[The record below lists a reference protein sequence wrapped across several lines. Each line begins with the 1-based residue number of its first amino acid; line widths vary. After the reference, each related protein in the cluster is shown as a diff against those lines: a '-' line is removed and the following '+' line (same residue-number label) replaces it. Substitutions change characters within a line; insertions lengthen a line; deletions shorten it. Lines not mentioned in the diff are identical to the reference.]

1 MNFNHLINNKKHI
14 GHFLDKIANSQ
25 VFSKSPVNRELLK
38 YLTHSSVKG
47 HKPKEYQIASDVFGK
62 KFDAEKEVNVRVY
75 IHNLRKK
82 LKEYYLYEGQDDE
95 LVFEL
100 PKGQYAIDF
109 NHSPVKSLK
118 KKVYR
123 FSPMLFVAS
132 LIVLL
137 SLLLFHLFF
146 PFNEVKIGFWNRF
159 LSNGFPTRLVLGDHY
174 FYRGNLPSGKTVTM
188 RDSHINSDGDFDDYM
203 KLHPELM
210 EQMEKTSLTYI
221 NNQAPLGLFYLMQLF
236 GSGDFDLEM
245 DYSSRTSVDDF
256 RKRNL
261 LFIGSF
267 KTLQQLKNTVEKLGL
282 VYQIEKTLLEYQT
295 ADSSLTFDNRSTPYL
310 SYEHATVAHFSV
322 PDGRRVLFFLCD
334 LDIGNMALIK
344 FFTDEDRMRDFS
356 KKLDELSTTNF
367 KAVFEV
373 KGENRTDFDIRL
385 IRIDALPNDIAEIWP

>member
-1 MNFNHLINNKKHI
+1 LKFNNLINNKKQI
-14 GHFLDKIANSQ
+14 DHFLEKIAGSQ

-38 YLTHSSVKG
+38 YLTHCSLKG
-47 HKPKEYQIASDVFGK
+47 DKPKEFQIASDVFGK
-62 KFDAEKEVNVRVY
+62 KFDADKEVNVRVY

-82 LKEYYLYEGQDDE
+82 LTEYYLYDGQDDE

-100 PKGQYAIDF
+100 PKGQYGVNF
-109 NHSPVKSLK
+109 KHSPVKSLK

-137 SLLLFHLFF
+137 GLLLFHVLF
-146 PFNEVKIGFWNRF
+146 PLNQVKIGFWNDF
-159 LSNGFPTRLVLGDHY
+159 LSNGFPTRMVLGDHY
-174 FYRGNLPSGKTVTM
+174 FFRGDLPSGKTVTV
-188 RDSHINSDGDFDDYM
+188 RDNRINSDTDFDEYL
-203 KLHPELM
+203 KQHPELM

-236 GSGDFDLEM
+236 GSGDFELEM
-245 DYSSRTSVDDF
+245 DYSSRTNVDDF

-282 VYQIEKTLLEYQT
+282 VYQIEETLLEYQT
-295 ADSSLTFDNRSTPYL
+295 LDSSLVFDNRSTPYL
-310 SYEHATVAHFSV
+310 SYEHATVAHFAV

-334 LDIGNMALIK
+334 QDIGNMALIK
-344 FFTDEDRMRDFS
+344 FFTDPTRMKAFS
-356 KKLDELSTTNF
+356 KKLDELNTTNF

-373 KGENRTDFDIRL
+373 KGENRTDFDISM
-385 IRIDALPNDIAEIWP
+385 IRIDALPDNIAEIWP

>member
-1 MNFNHLINNKKHI
+1 MKFNNLINNKKHI
-14 GHFLDKIANSQ
+14 DQFLDKIATSQ

-38 YLTHSSVKG
+38 YLIHCTVKG
-47 HKPKEYQIASDVFGK
+47 DKPKEFQIAADVFGK
-62 KFDAEKEVNVRVY
+62 KYDPGKEINVRVY

-95 LVFEL
+95 LIFEL
-100 PKGQYAIDF
+100 PKGQYGINF
-109 NHSPVKSLK
+109 KHSPVKSLK
-118 KKVYR
+118 KKVYH
-123 FSPMLFVAS
+123 FSPILFGAS
-132 LIVLL
+132 LIILL
-137 SLLLFHLFF
+137 SLLFFHVFF
-146 PFNEVKIGFWNRF
+146 PFNQVKIGFWNDF
-159 LSNGFPTRLVLGDHY
+159 LSNGFPTRMVLGDHY

-188 RDSHINSDGDFDDYM
+188 RDSHINSDVDFDEYM
-203 KLHPELM
+203 KQHPELM

-236 GSGDFDLEM
+236 GSGNFNLEM
-245 DYSSRTSVDDF
+245 DYSSRISVDDF

-282 VYQIEKTLLEYQT
+282 VYRIEETQLEYQT
-295 ADSSLTFDNRSTPYL
+295 ADSGLIFDNRSTSYL
-310 SYEHATVAHFSV
+310 SYEHATVAHFSL

-344 FFTDEDRMRDFS
+344 FFTDQKRMKDFS
-356 KKLDELSTTNF
+356 KKLDELNTTNF

-373 KGENRTDFDIRL
+373 KGQNRTDFDISM
-385 IRIDALPNDIAEIWP
+385 IRIDALPDNITEIWP